1 MQEEWYDFADLE
13 LSCALMPVNLDDNR
27 DEILPKY
34 ANFVTEITIMICRI
48 NMNFQDTQ
56 LSYCIFIGV

>member
-13 LSCALMPVNLDDNR
+13 LSCELMPVYLDDNR